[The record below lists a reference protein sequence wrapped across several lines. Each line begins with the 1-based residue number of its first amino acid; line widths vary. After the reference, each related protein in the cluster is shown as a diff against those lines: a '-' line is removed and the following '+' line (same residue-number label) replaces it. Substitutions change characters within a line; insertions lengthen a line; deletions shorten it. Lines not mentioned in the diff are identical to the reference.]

1 MQTRTGWLTVAG
13 LAVFIL
19 GVGLAGGL
27 PLAQAKEVAFDAQS
41 LLVNGGLQNVFGNG
55 PIVAGQDI
63 LAAEASVAGTI
74 TYQGR
79 LTNPS
84 GQGLNGVH
92 SLRFLIYDAEVGGTA
107 VWDSGDLNIMINEG
121 LFKVGLGV
129 NPSDFNGQALW
140 LSIIVN
146 GQTLSPRQSLLP
158 VPYALSLRPGAN
170 VVGEP
175 ATASGAVLGAQMTG
189 SFPNGKALL
198 GLAPAT
204 GTAVYAQAA
213 GGQGLFASSSGTYA
227 VRGSSDQSWGGYF
240 TSNQGH
246 GIVVST
252 SGSDHWDHA
261 GVFQAAGGYSLYA
274 KSSGNMAIRG
284 EAGDTT
290 GLWTPVGAVGVVG
303 IGQSRGLYGSG
314 GSSYGVYGTS
324 LNWYGIYGRTNRS
337 DDNYGLYTPHNLFSK
352 NINMAGAMMSVAQN
366 SGDTPLETGD
376 VVVFSGISDAGTGT
390 PIIRVVPA
398 TTANSHAVAGVVYS
412 RFNIAAVIDTG
423 DDPPADMEITPTGAA
438 QPGEYM
444 LVVVHGPALVKASA
458 VSGALQPGDLL
469 STAAAIG
476 AAGKA
481 EMVSLGEVEMA
492 LPGTI
497 LGKALEPLAAG
508 QSLIYIF
515 VTLQ

>member
-19 GVGLAGGL
+19 AVGLAGGL
-27 PLAQAKEVAFDAQS
+27 PLAQAKEVALDAQS
-41 LLVNGGLQNVFGNG
+41 LLANGVLQNAAGNDQ
-55 PIVAGQDI
+55 IAAGQGP

-79 LTNPS
+79 LTNPG
-84 GQGLNGVH
+84 GQGLNGAH
-92 SLRFLIYDAEVGGTA
+92 TLRFLIYDAEVGGTA
-107 VWDSGDLNIMINEG
+107 VWDSGDLNVMVNEG
-121 LFKVGLGV
+121 LFKVGLDV
-129 NPSDFNGQALW
+129 NQSDFNGQALW

-158 VPYALSLRPGAN
+158 VPYALSLKPGAN

-175 ATASGAVLGAQMTG
+175 ATAAGAVLGAEMAG
-189 SFPNGKALL
+189 FFPNGKALL

-213 GGQGLFASSSGTYA
+213 GGQGLFASSNSTYA
-227 VRGSSDQSWGGYF
+227 VRGSSNQGWGGYF
-240 TSNQGH
+240 TSNQGY
-246 GIVVST
+246 GIVVS
-252 SGSDHWDHA
+252 SGGSDHWDHA
-261 GVFQAAGGYSLYA
+261 GVFQAAGGYGLYA
-274 KSSGNMAIRG
+274 TSSGNMAVRG

-290 GLWTPVGAVGVVG
+290 GLWQPVGTVGVVG

-314 GSSYGVYGTS
+314 GSSYGIYGTS

-337 DDNYGLYTPHNLFSK
+337 DDNYGLYTPDNLFSK

-390 PIIRVVPA
+390 PIIRVAPA

-412 RFNIAAVIDTG
+412 RFNIAAAIDT
-423 DDPPADMEITPTGAA
+423 DEDPPADMEITPTGAV

-444 LVVVHGPALVKASA
+444 LVVVHGPAQVKASA
-458 VSGALQPGDLL
+458 VNGALQPGDLL
-469 STAAAIG
+469 STAAG
-476 AAGKA
+476 AGVAGKA
-481 EMVSLGEVEMA
+481 EMVTLGEVPTA
-492 LPGTI
+492 VPGTI
-497 LGKALEPLAAG
+497 LGKALEPLTAG
-508 QSLIYIF
+508 QKVIYIF